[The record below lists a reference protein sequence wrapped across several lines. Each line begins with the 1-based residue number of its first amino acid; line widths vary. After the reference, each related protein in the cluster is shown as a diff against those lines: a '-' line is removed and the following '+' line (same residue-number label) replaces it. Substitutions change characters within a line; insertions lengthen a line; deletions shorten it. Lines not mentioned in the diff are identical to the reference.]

1 MARRYKKVDGGHG
14 HHGGA
19 WKVAYADFVTAMMAL
34 FMVLWL
40 LASTDAASRK
50 EISTYFR
57 TGILPEGDMAMN
69 HAAQIKPSVIE
80 ESGMPPPTEEQAT
93 FDNKAEAAKQISDRL
108 GRLAAL
114 DAELASVIRNV
125 KIKIT
130 PDGVLV
136 ETVDEGDNML
146 FDLSSSKLSVPLQR
160 FLEAFAPMIV
170 KLGRPV
176 EINGH
181 TDQRAFSKG
190 SKLNN
195 WDLSY
200 QRAAK
205 AREIFENHGVPK
217 EQIVGL
223 FARGSSQLYDPKN
236 PLAPQNRRLSFLLRI
251 SGGVDRTARV
261 EELDA
266 PNEASKA
273 VVDVPQPLVDIAPKP
288 ADGPTTATDA
298 TPAKVEPAKL
308 EPAKVEPAKVE
319 PAKAEPA
326 KPDTH

>member
-1 MARRYKKVDGGHG
+1 MARRYKKVEGGHG

-50 EISTYFR
+50 EISNYFR
-57 TGILPEGDMAMN
+57 TGILPEGDLAMN

-80 ESGMPPPTEEQAT
+80 ESGTPPPSEEEAS
-93 FDNKAEAAKQISDRL
+93 FENKAEAAKQISDKL

-114 DAELASVIRNV
+114 DGELASVVRNV

-130 PDGVLV
+130 PEGVLV
-136 ETVDEGDNML
+136 ETVDEGDNLL
-146 FDLSSSKLSVPLQR
+146 FDVSSAKLSAPLQK
-160 FLEAFAPMIV
+160 FLKAFAPILV

-181 TDQRAFSKG
+181 TDARRFAPG

-200 QRAAK
+200 QRADA
-205 AREIFENHGVPK
+205 ARKIFEENGVSR

-223 FARGSSQLYDPKN
+223 FARGSSQLYKPDD

-251 SGGVDRTARV
+251 SGSSDKVTKVDEIQGTNA
-261 EELDA
+261 A
-266 PNEASKA
+266 PPAIDVVTPAPKA
-273 VVDVPQPLVDIAPKP
+273 EDKP
-288 ADGPTTATDA
+288 ADPPAKSEAMKHDAPTTEHDA
-298 TPAKVEPAKL
+298 PTTEHDAA
-308 EPAKVEPAKVE
+308 
-319 PAKAEPA
+319 
-326 KPDTH
+326 H

>member
-50 EISTYFR
+50 EISNYFR
-57 TGILPEGDMAMN
+57 TGILPEGDLAMN
-69 HAAQIKPSVIE
+69 HAAQIKPSVVE
-80 ESGMPPPTEEQAT
+80 ESGTPPPSEEEAS
-93 FDNKAEAAKQISDRL
+93 FDNKAEAAKQISDKL

-114 DAELASVIRNV
+114 DEGLAAVIRNV

-130 PDGVLV
+130 PEGVLV
-136 ETVDEGDNML
+136 ETVDEGDNLL
-146 FDLSSSKLSVPLQR
+146 FDLSSARLGQELQR
-160 FLEAFAPMIV
+160 FLKAFAPMVV

-181 TDQRAFSKG
+181 TDARAFPKG
-190 SKLNN
+190 SKVNN

-200 QRAAK
+200 QRAAA
-205 AREIFENHGVPK
+205 AREIFEQNGVPK
-217 EQIVGL
+217 TQIVGL

-236 PLAPQNRRLSFLLRI
+236 PLASQNRRLSFLLRI
-251 SGGVDRTARV
+251 TSGDDKTMKVDQIGEGSHIAK
-261 EELDA
+261 
-266 PNEASKA
+266 P
-273 VVDVPQPLVDIAPKP
+273 VVDDP
-288 ADGPTTATDA
+288 PTI
-298 TPAKVEPAKL
+298 TPAPRDVPAVPYA
-308 EPAKVEPAKVE
+308 PAPRSADEHA
-319 PAKAEPA
+319 
-326 KPDTH
+326 H